1 MPDDLFL
8 APDGRVHAAGAV
20 FDPWAWRWQ
29 TVHGAPLAGDPVD
42 PVKALAAICS
52 NGAARRLPVGVIGPR
67 AASPVQETTAGS
79 LGRRLAEIG
88 LTVICGGRGGVM
100 SAVARGAR
108 AAGGLTIGILP
119 ETDWR
124 TANEDIVVPLAT
136 GLNEARNVVIARA
149 AVALIAVGGSPGTL
163 TEIAFGLHFGRPVI
177 GLDDAPDL
185 LGVQRAA
192 DIDDALDR
200 LAKGLLD
207 LS

>member
-1 MPDDLFL
+1 MRDDLVL

-29 TVHGAPLAGDPVD
+29 AGRDAPAAGHPATPVQ
-42 PVKALAAICS
+42 ALAAICA
-52 NGAARRLPVGVIGPR
+52 GGRARRLPVGVIGPR
-67 AASPVQETTAGS
+67 AASPAQATIAES

-100 SAVARGAR
+100 AAVARGAR
-108 AAGGLTIGILP
+108 AAGGLTIGVLP
-119 ETDWR
+119 EGDWR
-124 TANEDIVVPLAT
+124 TANDDIVVPLAT
-136 GLNEARNVVIARA
+136 GLNETRNVVIARA

-185 LGVQRAA
+185 PGVKRAG
-192 DIDDALDR
+192 DVEEALDR
-200 LAKGLLD
+200 LARALLE